1 MVIWIFLEL
10 AELPTVIAHIHNF
23 RTRFRTSCSERR
35 IKTFQCGRKSFKQK
49 DLYCSGVLFQARN
62 YLLSNKL
69 YDGNI
74 ILAVNEWSF
83 SGYFRQ
89 IGTYN
94 LHLRKHVHKQNR
106 MAGTALLA
114 LAFRSYWKLPI
125 FNFSNSIPVNWADME
140 ILPNLLSWKIR
151 EKRLKDIKEI
161 NKWNTESTQDFFYF
175 F

>member
-1 MVIWIFLEL
+1 MVQSFWNSWTFRQFLY
-10 AELPTVIAHIHNF
+10 IAYIYNF
-23 RTRFRTSCSERR
+23 KTPSFQTCSERR
-35 IKTFQCGRKSFKQK
+35 IERHFNLVNHWNKY
-49 DLYCSGVLFQARN
+49 LYCSGVLFQARN

-140 ILPNLLSWKIR
+140 ILPNLLSWKISKKG
-151 EKRLKDIKEI
+151 EDIKEI
-161 NKWNTESTQDFFYF
+161 KNRKPESKEDIF
-175 F
+175 

>member
-1 MVIWIFLEL
+1 M
-10 AELPTVIAHIHNF
+10 
-23 RTRFRTSCSERR
+23 
-35 IKTFQCGRKSFKQK
+35 KQI

-140 ILPNLLSWKIR
+140 ILPNLLSWKISKKG
-151 EKRLKDIKEI
+151 EKISKKLKNWKP
-161 NKWNTESTQDFFYF
+161 ESTQKIFFNEVNFFYSLIKLNF
-175 F
+175 SLI

>member
-1 MVIWIFLEL
+1 MPSKPFLWRSAKMIQGSDSLWIFCGDDSS
-10 AELPTVIAHIHNF
+10 INF
-23 RTRFRTSCSERR
+23 ILCNFSVRTL
-35 IKTFQCGRKSFKQK
+35 QYLKSFKQI

-151 EKRLKDIKEI
+151 KRWKDIK
-161 NKWNTESTQDFFYF
+161 
-175 F
+175 

>member
-1 MVIWIFLEL
+1 MIKAFWNSWTFRQFLY
-10 AELPTVIAHIHNF
+10 IAYIHNF
-23 RTRFRTSCSERR
+23 KTPSFQTSCSERR
-35 IKTFQCGRKSFKQK
+35 IERHFNLVNHSNK

-140 ILPNLLSWKIR
+140 ILPNLLSWKISKKG
-151 EKRLKDIKEI
+151 EKISKK
-161 NKWNTESTQDFFYF
+161 
-175 F
+175 

>member
-1 MVIWIFLEL
+1 MVRQAKFSISQQHIGPLILGESQFTPSPESIYFIHF
-10 AELPTVIAHIHNF
+10 AMRYPVVYIHNF
-23 RTRFRTSCSERR
+23 RTRFRNPNLLQRTQDQ
-35 IKTFQCGRKSFKQK
+35 KKFQRCRKSFKQK

-114 LAFRSYWKLPI
+114 LAFRSY
-125 FNFSNSIPVNWADME
+125 
-140 ILPNLLSWKIR
+140 
-151 EKRLKDIKEI
+151 
-161 NKWNTESTQDFFYF
+161 
-175 F
+175 